1 MIVTVTMNPSID
13 ISYPLDTLML
23 DTVNRT
29 DRVTKTAGGKGLNVT
44 RVIHDLGGDVLATG
58 VLGGFHGAFIAEQLR
73 QAGIKQEFTA
83 IKEETRDSIAILHEG
98 NQTEILEAGPTVSE
112 EEVTLFLEKFRELI
126 QKAAV
131 VTLSGSL
138 AKGFPSNFYQQLI
151 EIAKTQ
157 NAKVLLDTSGESLK
171 QVLKGKAKPYLI
183 KPNLEELEG
192 LLGKTFSLQDLSA
205 IKDALLEPIFSGI
218 EWIVVSLGKA
228 GALAKHQET
237 FYRIEIPTIEV
248 VNPVGSGDA
257 TIAGFAYALAEGL
270 KAEEQ
275 LKLCMATGMANAQER
290 RTGHVDPAKVQTHVA
305 KIAVKKI
312 E

>member
-1 MIVTVTMNPSID
+1 
-13 ISYPLDTLML
+13 
-23 DTVNRT
+23 
-29 DRVTKTAGGKGLNVT
+29 
-44 RVIHDLGGDVLATG
+44 
-58 VLGGFHGAFIAEQLR
+58 
-73 QAGIKQEFTA
+73 
-83 IKEETRDSIAILHEG
+83 IAILHEG

-112 EEVTLFLEKFRELI
+112 EETALFLKKFQELV
-126 QKAAV
+126 QRATV

-171 QVLKGKAKPYLI
+171 QVLKGKTKPYLI

-192 LLGKTFSLQDLSA
+192 LLGKEFSLKDLSA
-205 IKDALLEPIFSGI
+205 IKEALLAPIFTEI

-228 GALAKHQET
+228 GALAKHRES

-248 VNPVGSGDA
+248 VNPVGSGDS

-270 KAEEQ
+270 ETEDQ

-290 RTGHVDPAKVQTHVA
+290 RTGHVDPAKVQTHFK